1 MKTEW
6 EYSVYWARM
15 KGEKQGELQF
25 LINGGWRRRT
35 FLIEN
40 GKRMEREWKE
50 DKEDG
55 RRM

>member
-1 MKTEW
+1 
-6 EYSVYWARM
+6 M